1 MALTERS
8 FENRWDPRT
17 SLGELE
23 ALAYR
28 SNLLAA
34 DRAIVNFGGGNTSVK
49 TREAD
54 HTGRMVNVLW
64 VKGSGSDLATIGP
77 SGFTG
82 LRLDEILP
90 LAERDAMTDQEMVSY
105 LARCQ
110 LDPSMPRPSIETLL
124 HAFVPHPHV
133 DHTHPDAIGAIVG
146 SADGER
152 LARECFGADAVWIPY
167 LRPGFALSKLVA
179 QAVAEHP
186 EATVVLLAKHGL
198 VTWGATAEECV
209 RGNARRDQSRRRVR
223 RRARA
228 RRPGIRRRSGRTA
241 GRDRPRVPARRDPAG
256 PARCRVGLRPAD
268 PPGGRVGGGGRVRL
282 RIGLA
287 HALPGGRRMPRSPR
301 AHAAP
306 AGLGRVRP
314 APPRTPRRCRT
325 GLQRACA
332 NGRRASSSTS
342 RGIGRTSC

>member
-1 MALTERS
+1 
-8 FENRWDPRT
+8 
-17 SLGELE
+17 
-23 ALAYR
+23 
-28 SNLLAA
+28 
-34 DRAIVNFGGGNTSVK
+34 
-49 TREAD
+49 
-54 HTGRMVNVLW
+54 
-64 VKGSGSDLATIGP
+64 
-77 SGFTG
+77 
-82 LRLDEILP
+82 
-90 LAERDAMTDQEMVSY
+90 MTDQEMVAY

-146 SADGER
+146 SAEGER
-152 LARECFGADAVWIPY
+152 LAAECFGADAIWIPY

-198 VTWGATAEECV
+198 VTWGATAEESYAATLDAI
-209 RGNARRDQSRRRVR
+209 N
-223 RRARA
+223 RAAAFVAERA
-228 RRPGIRRRSGRTA
+228 HRAAAFAGAAVEPL

-256 PARCRVGLRPAD
+256 PARRRLGLRPAD
-268 PPGGRVGGGGRVRL
+268 PAGGRVGRGGRVRL

-314 APPRTPRRCRT
+314 ALR
-325 GLQRACA
+325 
-332 NGRRASSSTS
+332 GRR
-342 RGIGRTSC
+342 RR